1 MIAKL
6 IGVELDSGSS
16 IKDAI
21 KSVVERKLMGT
32 WKLAVMPL
40 EHPDH
45 LYIVK
50 NSGEFIIGQT
60 DDKKATIVSTEEV
73 LFRESPELKGIKFE
87 KIPNNY
93 LVDLSEDG
101 KYTKEKLEKKI
112 IVDRRPK
119 GLFEHIF

>member
-1 MIAKL
+1 
-6 IGVELDSGSS
+6 
-16 IKDAI
+16 
-21 KSVVERKLMGT
+21 MGT

-45 LYIVK
+45 LYFVK

-60 DDKKATIVSTEEV
+60 EDKKATIVSTEEV

-119 GLFEHIF
+119 GLFEHIFQEEVFEAADAVNNAIDFG

>member
-1 MIAKL
+1 LIAKL